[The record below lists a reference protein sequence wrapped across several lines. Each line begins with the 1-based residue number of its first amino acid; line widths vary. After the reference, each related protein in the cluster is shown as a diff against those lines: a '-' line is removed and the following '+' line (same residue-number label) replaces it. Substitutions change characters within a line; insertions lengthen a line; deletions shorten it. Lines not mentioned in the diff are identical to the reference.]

1 MEESDL
7 QLEANR
13 ALPPNL
19 AAPEFPTE
27 KDVPNMLIDTDPDAG
42 ALNSAD
48 DTLGA
53 T

>member
-7 QLEANR
+7 QLEANT

-19 AAPEFPTE
+19 AAPEFTE